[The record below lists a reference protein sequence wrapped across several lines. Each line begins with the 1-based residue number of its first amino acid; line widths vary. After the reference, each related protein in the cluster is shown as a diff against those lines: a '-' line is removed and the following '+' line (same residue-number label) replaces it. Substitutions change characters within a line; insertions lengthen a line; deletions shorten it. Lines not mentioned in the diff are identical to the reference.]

1 MKKTC
6 DKNLYT
12 ILLPFLKKKE
22 KESKNDSKN
31 LLGHVSL
38 MYMYNTTVDYAIFYG
53 ICDWIYNFFL

>member
-6 DKNLYT
+6 DKNLFT

-53 ICDWIYNFFL
+53 ICD